1 MLKGK
6 TDFSIYMHFTIFH
19 SRDNDV
25 WDELFRQF
33 RKGQILFMERTLV
46 LIKPDAMQRD
56 LVGELIQRFERK
68 GLKLVGIKM
77 MGLADDLLDEHYSH
91 LVGRDFFTEIKTFM
105 RSTPIIACCW
115 EGVDCVNTVRAM
127 CGITKAREAAP
138 GTIRG
143 DLAMSVQANLVHASD
158 SLETAEVEVARFF
171 NADEL
176 FEYEDVLNP
185 FIYSSREK

>member
-1 MLKGK
+1 
-6 TDFSIYMHFTIFH
+6 
-19 SRDNDV
+19 
-25 WDELFRQF
+25 
-33 RKGQILFMERTLV
+33 MERTLV

-77 MGLADDLLDEHYSH
+77 MALADDLLDEHYSH

-158 SLETAEVEVARFF
+158 SLETADVEVARFF
-171 NADEL
+171 DADEL